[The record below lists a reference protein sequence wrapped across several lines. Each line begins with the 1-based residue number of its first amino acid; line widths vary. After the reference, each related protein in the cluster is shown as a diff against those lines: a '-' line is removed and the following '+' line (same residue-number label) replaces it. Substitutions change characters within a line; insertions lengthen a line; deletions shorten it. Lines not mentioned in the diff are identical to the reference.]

1 MTTVTPVCA
10 VRARLLGMA
19 DARGHR
25 LLRATV
31 RLLTE
36 NTTPPHVIEYEDGTF
51 VLASLCFSSGSLEYE
66 QVRAVRVD
74 PSSEIDG

>member
-10 VRARLLGMA
+10 ARARLLGLA

-31 RLLTE
+31 RILNE
-36 NTTPPHVIEYEDGTF
+36 NTTPPHVVTYKDDTF

-66 QVRAVRVD
+66 KVRAVRVD

>member
-1 MTTVTPVCA
+1 MTTITPVCA
-10 VRARLLGMA
+10 VRAGLLGLA

-31 RLLTE
+31 RIVNE
-36 NTTPPHVIEYEDGTF
+36 NTTPPHVVEYEDGTF

-66 QVRAVRVD
+66 QVRAVHVD
-74 PSSEIDG
+74 PNSEIDG